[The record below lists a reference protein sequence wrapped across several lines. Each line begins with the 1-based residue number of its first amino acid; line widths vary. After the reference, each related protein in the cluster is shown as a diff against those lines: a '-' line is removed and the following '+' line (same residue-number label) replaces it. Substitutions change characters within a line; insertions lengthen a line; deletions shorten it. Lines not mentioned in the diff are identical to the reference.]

1 MTVVYL
7 ADHRATKREQT
18 HLERFEAIA
27 ADLQGRN
34 LPPAELH
41 RVRYALARIEDAL
54 NEHLGPK
61 AVDLALAYLTEVLR

>member
-1 MTVVYL
+1 MTIVYL
-7 ADHRATKREQT
+7 SEFRSSKKEPT
-18 HLERFEAIA
+18 HLERFEQIA
-27 ADLQGRN
+27 TDLQGRN

-61 AVDLALAYLTEVLR
+61 SVDLALAYLTEVLR